1 MSVKSTV
8 KEATSAVKKAL
19 RTGDAEDVQTDIL
32 ATLKKEH
39 DEVKELLS
47 KLQESE
53 SASERKN
60 LVKQIKAALVPHTK
74 AEEKVVYDAVIA
86 LRDKDARIDGHEG
99 YLEHEWASKTLV
111 RLEGIENATSPE
123 HHAAGKVL
131 KDLVEHHI
139 EEEESAVWNDV
150 KENFS
155 PEERQQM
162 NRAFETAKAK
172 VRIH

>member
-1 MSVKSTV
+1 MSVKTTV
-8 KEATSAVKKAL
+8 REATSTVKKAL
-19 RTGDAEDVQTDIL
+19 RRGESADLQTDIL

-39 DEVKELLS
+39 DEVKELLA
-47 KLQESE
+47 KLQKSE
-53 SASERKN
+53 SAPERKN
-60 LVKQIKAALVPHTK
+60 LVQQIKAALVPHTK
-74 AEEKVVYDAVIA
+74 AEEKTVYDAVIA
-86 LRDKDARIDGHEG
+86 LRDKDARIDGHEA

-111 RLEGIENATSPE
+111 RLESIANATSPE
-123 HHAAGKVL
+123 HHATGKVL

-155 PEERQQM
+155 ADQRRQM
-162 NRAFETAKAK
+162 NRAFEAAKAR

>member
-8 KEATSAVKKAL
+8 REATSAVKKAL
-19 RTGDAEDVQTDIL
+19 RPGDDTDTQTDIL

-47 KLQESE
+47 KLQKSE
-53 SASERKN
+53 SGSERKN
-60 LVKQIKAALVPHTK
+60 LVQQIKEALVPHTK

-86 LRDKDARIDGHEG
+86 LRDKHARIDGHEG

-111 RLEGIENATSPE
+111 RLESIENATSPE
-123 HHAAGKVL
+123 HHATGKVL

-139 EEEESAVWNDV
+139 EEEESAVWDDV

-155 PEERQQM
+155 ADQRQQM
-162 NRAFETAKAK
+162 NRAFETAKAR